1 VARLLAS
8 SVCVTAKQD
17 RIVQSV
23 TVVSSIAP
31 FNDAEEY
38 IRSLRAMSIVI
49 RENIIDELNEIG

>member
-1 VARLLAS
+1 MARLLAS

-38 IRSLRAMSIVI
+38 IRNLRAMSIVI